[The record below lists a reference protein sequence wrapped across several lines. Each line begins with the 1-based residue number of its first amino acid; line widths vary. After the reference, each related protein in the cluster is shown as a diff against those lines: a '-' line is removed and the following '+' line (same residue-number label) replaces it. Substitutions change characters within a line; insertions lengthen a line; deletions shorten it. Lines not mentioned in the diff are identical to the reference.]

1 MRRDV
6 ISYSWTLSVAVR
18 AELLLALS
26 AVDDCRF
33 DLSFAHGAPRAHIG
47 KKN

>member
-1 MRRDV
+1 
-6 ISYSWTLSVAVR
+6 VR

-33 DLSFAHGAPRAHIG
+33 DLSLAHGTPRAHFENFLTI
-47 KKN
+47 K